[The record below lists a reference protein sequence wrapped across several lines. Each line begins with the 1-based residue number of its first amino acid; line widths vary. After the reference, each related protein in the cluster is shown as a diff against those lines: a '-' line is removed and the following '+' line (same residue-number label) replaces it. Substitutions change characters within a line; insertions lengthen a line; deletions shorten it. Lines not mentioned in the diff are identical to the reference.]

1 MSTYRKSYDGDYT
14 KSYQKSLDWQSQNK
28 KDIEEYLKISK
39 KIASQQ
45 YNKNPFSNNYIISN
59 NPLGSNATEKVLA
72 NGASSTSQR
81 KSKTEKKTPAPSA
94 PNTNNNQQNKTEQ
107 TTQKPVTKTKK
118 KPQVNNQTTVTNN
131 RVQQSANNTRVNT
144 SSNNATSYQNNTNN
158 NNNKTIII
166 LGNGIFLNGKTKK
179 QISENEARQI
189 LRSNGFKSISTF
201 KINWPIVIFALI
213 FIVNVF
219 TSMAILLSAVLFIK
233 LVTVKNVTWTKGRES
248 YSLKA
253 SNEEMNMYKRYALI
267 SLIITII
274 SAIKL
279 YF

>member
-81 KSKTEKKTPAPSA
+81 KKKAEKKTSA
-94 PNTNNNQQNKTEQ
+94 PNTNNNNQQNRTEQ
-107 TTQKPVTKTKK
+107 ITQKPVTKTEK
-118 KPQVNNQTTVTNN
+118 KPQANDQTTVTNN
-131 RVQQSANNTRVNT
+131 RVQQSANNTRAST

-166 LGNGIFLNGKTKK
+166 LGNGNFLNGKTKK
-179 QISENEARQI
+179 QITENEAREI

-213 FIVNVF
+213 FVVNAF

-233 LVTVKNVTWTKGRES
+233 LVTVKNITWTKGRES

-267 SLIITII
+267 SLIVAII